1 MAKSVRMGKS
11 ATMYTLLFRWGWL
24 LIACTVSYAATPAP
38 TPYLPP
44 HPRLLATPA
53 DFARIRAAVAQP
65 GPMHDVFELVRET
78 ADREY
83 EELPLQ
89 RVLVGRR
96 MLDVS
101 RNAVRRIWNYAFLY
115 QVTGDITWANRGE
128 EEMLALAK
136 FSDWNPSHFL
146 DTAEAAAAVAIGYDW
161 LFDTLSPHSRGILR
175 EALVKKALLPG
186 SSDNVSWRRGNTN
199 WRQVCESGLAL
210 AALSIA
216 SYDPPL
222 AWATIERAKRNVPL
236 IFTNYEPAGS
246 YIEGPSYWEYGTTY
260 HVLLIEA
267 LRTATGS
274 AGALAKN
281 AAFLKSGSVIDL
293 LTAPSGGFFNYG
305 DCHTTR
311 SFMPAI
317 YWFARETRQPGLA
330 ANELARMLKAAR
342 PGAGGEPAPFPNRF
356 LILALLWMTANPP
369 PAPDA
374 LPSNWS
380 TQGPNPVALFRQGVG
395 REALYAGI
403 KGGRARLSHSH
414 MDAGSFILEVG
425 GVRWTEDL
433 GMPVYED
440 VEKAGY
446 DLFGRDRWRVY
457 ATGPNS
463 HSIPLINDVQPKDQT
478 TATLASF
485 TPENQSAVIDL
496 SPLYSDQAKRL
507 RRSLRVSSPT
517 SIVVRDT
524 IDGGLPRAKYRFSW
538 MTRAMVETNATG
550 AVLRK
555 GGRALRLEF
564 SSDAPFVVVN
574 EDASQPP
581 AVCDAPRPGLRRVGV
596 RFTLTKPVH
605 TLDVRATLEPIAP
618 QSLLT
623 NHDFRETFR
632 DLHGAP
638 THLPYIMTQ
647 HEPRFLSSRDRPPE
661 PNSPLATP
669 DQLVGLDFVDP

>member
-1 MAKSVRMGKS
+1 MRIQ
-11 ATMYTLLFRWGWL
+11 LFACGWL
-24 LIACTVSYAATPAP
+24 LVACTVSYAANPPPPAY
-38 TPYLPP
+38 PYVPP
-44 HPRLLATPA
+44 HPRLLATAA
-53 DFARIRAAVAQP
+53 DFDRIRAAVAQP
-65 GPMHDVFELVRET
+65 GPMRDIFELVRET

-83 EELPLQ
+83 EELPLE

-96 MLDVS
+96 MLAVS
-101 RNAVRRIWNYAFLY
+101 RAAVRRIWNCSLLY
-115 QVTGDITWANRGE
+115 RVTGEIAWANRAE
-128 EEMLALAK
+128 EEMLALAR
-136 FSDWNPSHFL
+136 FSDWNPAHFL
-146 DTAEAAAAVAIGYDW
+146 DTAEAAAAIAIGYDW
-161 LFDTLSPHSRGILR
+161 LFETLSPHTRRILR
-175 EALVKKALLPG
+175 EALVEKALLPG
-186 SSDNVSWRRGNTN
+186 SSDAVSWRRDNSN

-216 SYDPPL
+216 SHNPPL

-274 AGALAKN
+274 AGSLAKHT
-281 AAFLKSGSVIDL
+281 AFLKSASVIDL

-311 SFMPAI
+311 GFMPAI
-317 YWFARETRQPGLA
+317 YWFARENRQPGLA
-330 ANELARMLKAAR
+330 ANELARLLKSFTPR
-342 PGAGGEPAPFPNRF
+342 DGEPAPFPNRF

-369 PAPDA
+369 TAPAA
-374 LPSNWS
+374 LPSSWS
-380 TQGPNPVALFRQGVG
+380 TQGANPIALFRQGVG
-395 REALYAGI
+395 RDALFAGI
-403 KGGRARLSHSH
+403 KGGRARLSHAH
-414 MDAGSFILEVG
+414 MDAGSFILEAG

-463 HSIPLINDVQPKDQT
+463 HSIPLINDVPPKDES
-478 TATLASF
+478 TATLVSF
-485 TPENQSAVIDL
+485 SPETQSAVIDL
-496 SPLYSDQAKRL
+496 TALYSNQAKRL

-524 IDGGLPRAKYRFSW
+524 IEGGLPGAKYRFSW
-538 MTRAMVETNATG
+538 MTRAAVETNATG

-564 SSDAPFVVVN
+564 SSAAPFKIVN
-574 EDASQPP
+574 EDASRPP
-581 AVCDAPRPGLRRVGV
+581 VACDVPRPGLRRISAL
-596 RFTLTKPVH
+596 FTLTNPTH
-605 TLDVRATLEPIAP
+605 TLEVRATLEPVAP
-618 QSLLT
+618 PSLLT
-623 NHDFRETFR
+623 NRDFREFLR

-638 THLPYIMTQ
+638 THLPHVVTQ
-647 HEPRFLSSRDRPPE
+647 HEPRFLRSRDAAE
-661 PNSPLATP
+661 ESVNLLAIP